1 MGRGKNGGQA
11 LELSLGALRV
21 SSVSDAFY
29 EAVMTKKV
37 ANGQF
42 ADPEGEGEGEETA
55 KATTGTVIPFL
66 AAAAAAARTNAPWRD
81 WSRRYES
88 RTPVSSSASSMTK
101 HDTWPSAACRQNHAW
116 HTANISGVSTRAPT
130 CHTLH

>member
-55 KATTGTVIPFL
+55 KATTETPPDGAV
-66 AAAAAAARTNAPWRD
+66 AR
-81 WSRRYES
+81 
-88 RTPVSSSASSMTK
+88 
-101 HDTWPSAACRQNHAW
+101 
-116 HTANISGVSTRAPT
+116 
-130 CHTLH
+130 